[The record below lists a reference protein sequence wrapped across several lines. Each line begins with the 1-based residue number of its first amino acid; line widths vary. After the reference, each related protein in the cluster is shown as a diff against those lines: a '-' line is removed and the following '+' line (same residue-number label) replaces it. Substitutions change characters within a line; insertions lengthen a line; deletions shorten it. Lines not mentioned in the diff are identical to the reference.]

1 MGNHFNC
8 CNIDHKDDT
17 HIKKE
22 ELDLENNTYYSS
34 RNANNINIETKQD
47 KLMVDMSQSLNTQE
61 KIEEF
66 VQSPKNYNTNREMLV
81 QHLQKASGRLEEI
94 KDEAFLENIENFD
107 PQECP
112 KLKIYMTS
120 IYDLNSEPRILNIN
134 FLGLENSVRRGNDGV
149 AFFGSINMDEN
160 NDNLNSLDIILNF
173 LHLNDERAL

>member
-1 MGNHFNC
+1 
-8 CNIDHKDDT
+8 
-17 HIKKE
+17 
-22 ELDLENNTYYSS
+22 
-34 RNANNINIETKQD
+34 
-47 KLMVDMSQSLNTQE
+47 
-61 KIEEF
+61 
-66 VQSPKNYNTNREMLV
+66 MLV